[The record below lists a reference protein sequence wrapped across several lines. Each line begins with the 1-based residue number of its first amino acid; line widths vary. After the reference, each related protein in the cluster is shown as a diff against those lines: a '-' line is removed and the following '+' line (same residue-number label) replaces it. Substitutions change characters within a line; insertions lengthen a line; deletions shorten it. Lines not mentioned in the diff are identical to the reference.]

1 MLIKYEVDG
10 VRVSFNEARKAFV
23 YVYKARKSFSSD
35 EEVKR
40 AFDNFI
46 RITRSKEN
54 ETKND

>member
-10 VRVSFNEARKAFV
+10 VRVSIKEARKAFI
-23 YVYKARKSFSSD
+23 YVYKARKSFTSP
-35 EEVKR
+35 EEVNK

-46 RITRSKEN
+46 RTNRRKEN